1 MFGTLRNHRQWR
13 SKAGDNRTVLCPSH
27 NSFYRLLMRMDG
39 FHCNLLKPTPC
50 TRVSSTYVQCFPS
63 SQASQGMTETEALRK
78 HHIQTWVMASP
89 SSHTFEILLNTKHNI
104 LCRVLTRISPHMH
117 LQQQPSPV
125 EKLDLS
131 VWFPAA
137 SISHRKLVQSLFV
150 QEVGLSLLLIFFFT
164 NILRP
169 NYYVQEYTVT
179 RDMHL
184 IPLGLVNS
192 GALSWTRGVAWWAHS
207 SWHVNPLCMYHN
219 SVVSD
224 SSRSHEAVARQAS
237 LSMGFPRQE
246 YWSKLPFL
254 PPEDLPD
261 SGRDQIHISCISCIA
276 GGFFTHWAIGEAHIG
291 PERMENNK
299 YSWHLNS

>member
-1 MFGTLRNHRQWR
+1 MFSVFLLHKHPEAWQ
-13 SKAGDNRTVLCPSH
+13 TV
-27 NSFYRLLMRMDG
+27 
-39 FHCNLLKPTPC
+39 
-50 TRVSSTYVQCFPS
+50 
-63 SQASQGMTETEALRK
+63 TETLKK
-78 HHIQTWVMASP
+78 HCIQTWATASP
-89 SSHTFEILLNTKHNI
+89 SSLALEILLNTKHNI

-150 QEVGLSLLLIFFFT
+150 QEVGLSLLSNFFT

-169 NYYVQEYTVT
+169 NYCVQEYTVT
-179 RDMHL
+179 RDMPL

-192 GALSWTRGVAWWAHS
+192 GALSWTRGVAWWTHS
-207 SWHVNPLCMYHN
+207 SWHVDPLCMCYH

-224 SSRSHEAVARQAS
+224 SSWPHEAVACQAS
-237 LSMGFPRQE
+237 LSTGFPRQE
-246 YWSKLPFL
+246 YWSKSPFL

-261 SGRDQIHISCISCIA
+261 PGRNQLHISCVSCIA
-276 GGFFTHWAIGEAHIG
+276 GGFFTHWAIGEAHVG
-291 PERMENNK
+291 RERMENNK
-299 YSWHLNS
+299 YSWYLNC